1 MTQGHNNLSSDKPLT
16 ELSEDVLGYS
26 FFAKSLADSLHQG
39 SFDDGIVLS
48 IYGEWGSGKST
59 ALSFF
64 ESHLKEL
71 DQDISI
77 LHFNPWW
84 FSGEEALLKSFFSQL
99 RSLFSNWKSRG
110 KELAKKLGI
119 IADVLAKA
127 PIAEAKAVDALIKK
141 LLGSD
146 LNSIKQ
152 EIESL
157 LKAEKR
163 KIIVIID
170 DIDRLTGDEIKQLF
184 KLVKAVAN
192 FPHIAYVLA
201 FDRNVVANSIEKAL
215 NVNGNDYIEKIIQ
228 VPFELPAPD
237 QNDLSKLFFDKIN
250 LIFKD
255 VPDEEHEHTY
265 FGNLYHDGVKHFL
278 TTPRDVVRLTNTL
291 SITYPPVAGE
301 VNYCDFIAIESI
313 RVFEPEIYDF
323 IRRNEQLFS
332 GVLSESRSSQ
342 VESESNQKVL
352 QEVFTKAKKIAPTE
366 IKSFLERMFP
376 KVESITG
383 NMMYGYDHLS
393 FWRKEKKICS
403 PELFSTYFRFSL
415 PINSISFNEI
425 NSVVSR
431 TLVLT
436 ELVTCFQSLAIEILP
451 NGKSKISIVLDR
463 ILDYLDDLNEIQLKN
478 LISIIFLIG
487 DDLLLECDESQE
499 MFSFGGN
506 DIRLGRLMYQCLRK
520 MSNDTEIRFDALKSA
535 YINGN
540 SVIMMCHEAVSLG
553 QQHGKYS
560 NKEDAKD
567 DYLIEL
573 SHQEE
578 LEKILL
584 SKIREFSKNN
594 TLVINHN
601 TVDLLYD
608 WKRWADESEPQ
619 KWVKSKLEERP
630 KDLVFLLVGFVTK
643 SHSHGFGDLVSKTT
657 TRLNV
662 KNLSSFVDLE
672 YAKSIA
678 SHLLPSS
685 EGDAKECLDLFLT
698 ECEAFKQDPDTF
710 NRH

>member
-1 MTQGHNNLSSDKPLT
+1 MTKAHNNLSSDKPLT
-16 ELSEDVLGYS
+16 ELSEDALGYS
-26 FFAKSLADSLHQG
+26 FFAKSLADSLYQG

-64 ESHLKEL
+64 VSHLKEL

-152 EIESL
+152 EIEYL

-215 NVNGNDYIEKIIQ
+215 SVNGNDYIEKIIQ
-228 VPFELPAPD
+228 VPFELPSPD
-237 QNDLSKLFFDKIN
+237 QNDLTKLFFDKIN

-255 VPDEEHEHTY
+255 VPDEEHEQTY

-323 IRRNEQLFS
+323 IRRNEHLFS

-352 QEVFTKAKKIAPTE
+352 QEVFTKAKNIAPTDV
-366 IKSFLERMFP
+366 KSFLERMFP

-383 NMMYGYDHLS
+383 NMMYGYDHLP

-403 PELFSTYFRFSL
+403 PDLFSTFFRFSL
-415 PINSISFNEI
+415 PRNSISFNEI
-425 NSVVSR
+425 NSIVSR
-431 TLVLT
+431 TLDLT
-436 ELVTCFQSLAIEILP
+436 ELVDCFQSLAIEILP

-478 LISIIFLIG
+478 LISMIFLIG
-487 DDLLLECDESQE
+487 DELLLECDESQE

-520 MSNDTEIRFDALKSA
+520 MSDDTEIRFDALKSA
-535 YINGN
+535 YINGHA
-540 SVIMMCHEAVSLG
+540 VIMMCHEAVSLG

-560 NKEDAKD
+560 SKEDVKD

-573 SHQEE
+573 NHQEE
-578 LEKILL
+578 LEKISI
-584 SKIREFSKNN
+584 SKIREFSKSNK
-594 TLVINHN
+594 LIINHN
-601 TVDLLYD
+601 TVDLLYS

-619 KWVKSKLEERP
+619 DWINNKLKEEP
-630 KDLVFLLVGFVTK
+630 TAITFLLTGFVTK
-643 SHSHGFGDLVSKTT
+643 SHSHGFGDRVSKTT

-662 KNLSSFVDLE
+662 KNLSTFVDLE
-672 YAKSIA
+672 FAKSIVNR
-678 SHLLPSS
+678 LLSTS
-685 EGDAKECLDLFLT
+685 EGNDKKYLDLFLT

>member
-1 MTQGHNNLSSDKPLT
+1 MTKKHNNLSSDKPLT
-16 ELSEDVLGYS
+16 EISDDALGYS
-26 FFAKSLADSLHQG
+26 FFAKSLADSLYKG

-110 KELAKKLGI
+110 KELAKKVGI

-127 PIAEAKAVDALIKK
+127 PIAEAKAVDALLKK

-152 EIESL
+152 EIEDL
-157 LKAEKR
+157 LKVEKR

-170 DIDRLTGDEIKQLF
+170 DIDRLTGDEVKQLF

-201 FDRNVVANSIEKAL
+201 FDRNVVAKSIEKAL

-237 QNDLSKLFFDKIN
+237 QGELSKLFFDKIN
-250 LIFKD
+250 LIFSD
-255 VPDEEHEHTY
+255 VPEEEHDHTY
-265 FGNLYHDGVKHFL
+265 FGNLYHDGIKYFL

-301 VNYCDFIAIESI
+301 VSYCDFIAIESI

-323 IRRNEQLFS
+323 IRRNEHLFS
-332 GVLSESRSSQ
+332 GVVSESRNSQ
-342 VESESNQKVL
+342 VERESNQKLL
-352 QEVFTKAKKIAPTE
+352 QEVFTKAKNTTHVN
-366 IKSFLERMFP
+366 IKAFLERMFP

-383 NMMYGYDHLS
+383 NMMYGYDHMP

-403 PELFSTYFRFSL
+403 PDLFSTFFRFSL

-425 NSVVSR
+425 NSVVCR
-431 TLVLT
+431 TVELTDLVDD
-436 ELVTCFQSLAIEILP
+436 FQTLAIEILP
-451 NGKSKISIVLDR
+451 NGKSKISVVLDR
-463 ILDYLDDLNEIQLKN
+463 ILDYLDDLNETQLKN
-478 LISIIFLIG
+478 LISMIFLIG
-487 DDLLLECDESQE
+487 DELLLECDQSQE

-520 MSNDTEIRFDALKSA
+520 LSNDTEVRFEALKVA
-535 YINGN
+535 YENGN
-540 SVIMMCHEAVSLG
+540 AVIMMCHEAVSLG

-560 NKEDAKD
+560 NKEDVKD

-573 SHQEE
+573 NHQEE
-578 LEKILL
+578 LEKLSL
-584 SKIREFSKNN
+584 SKIRELSKTNK
-594 TLVINHN
+594 LIINHN
-601 TVDLLYD
+601 TVDLLYS
-608 WKRWADESEPQ
+608 WKGWADESEPQ
-619 KWVKSKLEERP
+619 KWIKKKLDENP
-630 KDLVFLLVGFVTK
+630 KDLIFLLSGFVTK
-643 SHSHGFGDLVSKTT
+643 SHSHAWGDRVSKTI

-662 KNLSSFVDLE
+662 KNLSTFVDLE
-672 YAKSIA
+672 FAKSIV
-678 SHLLPSS
+678 SSLLSTS
-685 EGDAKECLDLFLT
+685 ENNDRKCLDLFLT

-710 NRH
+710 NRQ

>member
-1 MTQGHNNLSSDKPLT
+1 MAQTLNNLSSDKPLT
-16 ELSEDVLGYS
+16 ELSKDALGYS
-26 FFAKSLADSLHQG
+26 IFAKSLADSLYQG

-48 IYGEWGSGKST
+48 IYGEWGAGKST

-99 RSLFSNWKSRG
+99 RALFSNWKSRG
-110 KELAKKLGI
+110 KELAKKVGI

-152 EIESL
+152 EIENL

-163 KIIVIID
+163 KIIVVID

-192 FPHIAYVLA
+192 FSHIAYVLA
-201 FDRNVVANSIEKAL
+201 FDRNVVASSIEKAL

-237 QNDLSKLFFDKIN
+237 QNELANLFFDKVN
-250 LIFKD
+250 KIFND
-255 VPDEEHEHTY
+255 VPEEEHDHTY
-265 FGNLYHDGVKHFL
+265 FGNLYHDGIKHFL
-278 TTPRDVVRLTNTL
+278 KTPRDVVRLTNTL

-301 VNYCDFIAIESI
+301 VHYCDFIAIESI
-313 RVFEPEIYDF
+313 RVFEPEVYDF
-323 IRRNEQLFS
+323 IRRNKDLFS
-332 GVLSESRSSQ
+332 GVASDSVNSQ
-342 VESESNQKVL
+342 VERDSNKELL
-352 QEVFTKAKKIAPTE
+352 QELILKSTSITSSD
-366 IKSFLERMFP
+366 IKTLLERMFP

-383 NMMYGYDHLS
+383 NMMYGYDHMP

-403 PELFSTYFRFSL
+403 PDLFSTFFRFSL

-431 TLVLT
+431 TTDLTDLVDTFQYLAT
-436 ELVTCFQSLAIEILP
+436 EKLP
-451 NGKSKISIVLDR
+451 NGKSKVSVVLDR

-478 LISIIFLIG
+478 LISLIFLIG
-487 DDLLLECDESQE
+487 DDLLLECDKSQE
-499 MFSFGGN
+499 MFTFGGN

-520 MSNDTEIRFDALKSA
+520 LSDDTNVRFDVLKTA
-535 YINGN
+535 YDNGRA
-540 SVIMMCHEAVSLG
+540 VIMMCDKAVTLG

-560 NKEDAKD
+560 NKEEAKD

-573 SHQEE
+573 NHQEE
-578 LEKILL
+578 LEKISL
-584 SKIREFSKNN
+584 SKIREFSKSNL
-594 TLVINHN
+594 LVINHN

-608 WKRWADESEPQ
+608 WSRWADESEPQ
-619 KWVKSKLEERP
+619 EWLKKKLDEKPR
-630 KDLVFLLVGFVTK
+630 DLTSLLIGFVTK
-643 SHSHGFGDLVSKTT
+643 SHSHAWGDRVSQTT
-657 TRLNV
+657 ARLNV
-662 KNLSSFVDLE
+662 KNLSTFLE
-672 YAKSIA
+672 LEFADSIV
-678 SHLLPSS
+678 SHLLPIS
-685 EGDAKECLDLFLT
+685 EDKDKKLLDLFLT
-698 ECEAFKQDPDTF
+698 EYEAFKLDPDTY